1 MRSITR
7 AKRGEILGGYLFL
20 LPSLLGFVVFIVYPM
35 LNGFYL
41 SFTDFNGFLSP
52 NWIGLDNFRQ
62 MAKDPLVG
70 KAVTNNLIYTALQ
83 VPGSIALGL
92 LVSCTLYRLPW
103 GKKLF
108 RTLLFFPH
116 ITSGVAIAVI
126 WKQLFLPENGL
137 INVLL
142 RGLGVANPPSW
153 IYSSSTSLLSVIIVS
168 IWQSIGF
175 NMIVYL
181 SGLNSIPEDL
191 YEAGV
196 LDGATGLKQFRYIT
210 FPLLSPSTFFLTIM
224 GVINSFKVFDIIYQM
239 TEGGP
244 NNSST
249 VLVHRIYYEGIQLFR
264 FGYASAI
271 ALLLFA
277 AVLVVTLIQFRLQD
291 RWVFYSE

>member
-1 MRSITR
+1 MRTITH
-7 AKRGEILGGYLFL
+7 AKRNEIMGGYLFL
-20 LPSLLGFVVFIVYPM
+20 LPSLLGFIIFIVYPM
-35 LNGFYL
+35 FNGFYL
-41 SFTDFNGFLSP
+41 SFTDFNGFMSP
-52 NWIGLDNFRQ
+52 NWIGLDNFAG
-62 MAKDPLVG
+62 MLNDPLVA
-70 KAVTNNLIYTALQ
+70 KAVSNNAIYTLLQ

-92 LVSCTLYRLPW
+92 LVSCTLQHLPR
-103 GKKLF
+103 GRRFF

-126 WKQLFLPENGL
+126 WKQLFLPENGM
-137 INVLL
+137 INVIL
-142 RGLGVANPPSW
+142 RGVGVENPPSW
-153 IYSSSTSLLSVIIVS
+153 IYASSTSLLSVVIVS

-181 SGLNSIPEDL
+181 SGLNSIPDDL
-191 YEAGV
+191 YEAGL
-196 LDGATGLKQFRYIT
+196 LDGATGWKRFWHIT
-210 FPLLSPSTFFLTIM
+210 FPLLSPTTFFLTIM

-249 VLVHRIYYEGIQLFR
+249 VLVHRIYYEGIQRFR

-277 AVLVVTLIQFRLQD
+277 AVLIVTLIQFRLQD